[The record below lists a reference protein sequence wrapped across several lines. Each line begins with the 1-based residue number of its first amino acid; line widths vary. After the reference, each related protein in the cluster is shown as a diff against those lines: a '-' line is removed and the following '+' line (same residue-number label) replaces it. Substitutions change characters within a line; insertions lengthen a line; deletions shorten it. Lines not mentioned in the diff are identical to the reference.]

1 MLQDQLLSSEKG
13 YRNTGLWVS
22 VAHVVGML
30 LIIFGSAFF
39 ATHPEPVIM
48 MAEMVDRESSA
59 LVQTIKTK
67 ASRDQKQEKKDKI
80 VTREAATSQEQA
92 ATKTVAGDPA
102 AAPVHMPDASASDLH
117 NPKPHYPPLSR
128 TKGEQGTVL
137 LKVCVA
143 HSGAVDSVALA
154 QSSGFVRLDRSAQDT
169 VERWKFHPARRGG
182 QAVPMCYQLPI
193 RFSLDQP

>member
-1 MLQDQLLSSEKG
+1 MLQVHSFSSEKG

-22 VAHVVGML
+22 VTHVVGML

-80 VTREAATSQEQA
+80 VTREAATAQEQA

>member
-1 MLQDQLLSSEKG
+1 MLQDHSFSSEKG

-128 TKGEQGTVL
+128 AKGEQGTVL

>member
-1 MLQDQLLSSEKG
+1 MLQDHSFSSEKG

-22 VAHVVGML
+22 VTHVVGML

>member
-13 YRNTGLWVS
+13 YRTTGLWVS

-48 MAEMVDRESSA
+48 LAEMVDRESSA

-80 VTREAATSQEQA
+80 VTREAATAQEQA
-92 ATKTVAGDPA
+92 STKTVAGDPA